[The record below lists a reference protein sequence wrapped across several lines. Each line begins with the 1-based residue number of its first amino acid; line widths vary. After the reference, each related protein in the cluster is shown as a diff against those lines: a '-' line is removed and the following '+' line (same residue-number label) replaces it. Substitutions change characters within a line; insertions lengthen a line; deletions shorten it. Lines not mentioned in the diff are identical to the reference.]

1 MPENMPQ
8 PPLKAADNPP
18 VAREARTASNP
29 GASTVRRGAL
39 ARHRRKRLF
48 LFLEI
53 FTILFAAMITGF
65 YGNLLG
71 TLAAISFN
79 TGHYSLAGDLSRDAL
94 LVQEKVH
101 GSRSLALNEPL
112 DDLAYFYYSTDQ
124 MDKAV
129 LMAARSLSIC
139 QETLGSRDQ
148 GCAWTL
154 SIASLAYDGK
164 GDFVKAEKMANE
176 ALPILEATNGKQS
189 WPVASTLNRLGMA
202 LDGEGRFP
210 EAETLYAAH

>member
-1 MPENMPQ
+1 
-8 PPLKAADNPP
+8 
-18 VAREARTASNP
+18 
-29 GASTVRRGAL
+29 
-39 ARHRRKRLF
+39 
-48 LFLEI
+48 
-53 FTILFAAMITGF
+53 
-65 YGNLLG
+65 
-71 TLAAISFN
+71 
-79 TGHYSLAGDLSRDAL
+79 
-94 LVQEKVH
+94 
-101 GSRSLALNEPL
+101 
-112 DDLAYFYYSTDQ
+112 

-139 QETLGSRDQ
+139 QETLGSKDQ